1 MKMVI
6 TIILILLILFV
17 FLVLWTW
24 IGYPMFL
31 FLASKLFRKKH
42 LISESYMPKVTL
54 MIMSYNEAKVIEK
67 KIKNSLEL
75 DYPKNKLEIF
85 VVDSA
90 SNDGTQNIVKK
101 YSKQVKLIEQ
111 GERKGK
117 ASAINYGMK
126 YSSGDIIMITD
137 SNAMIN
143 QQAIKKIARHF
154 SNKKIGG
161 VCGRFEARDIRE
173 TSIGAGGSIYWKI
186 ERFLRQNESMIDSA
200 IHMSGEITA
209 FRKGVIKKVDESS
222 LSEDFDMAIRI
233 RRAGFRILYEPDAIA
248 YEPAPENINDLLT
261 QKKRITIGTWQE
273 LIKHKNVLFNPR
285 YGWYGLVIL
294 PSHKLFQVLTPFFMI
309 FILICSALL
318 CIMTN
323 DSLMCIFL
331 IAQGIF
337 YFLTAISFLPFK
349 IIEKSPLFVFIKY
362 FMATNWILILGFFD
376 FIRKKR
382 IVTWKKIESSRNI

>member
-1 MKMVI
+1 M
-6 TIILILLILFV
+6 IINILLILLILFA
-17 FLVLWTW
+17 FLFLWTW
-24 IGYPMFL
+24 IGYPVFL
-31 FLASKLFRKKH
+31 FFASMLFRKKH
-42 LISESYMPKVTL
+42 LISDSYMPKVTM

-75 DYPKNKLEIF
+75 DYPKDKLEIF

-90 SNDGTQNIVKK
+90 SNDGTQDIVKK
-101 YSKQVKLIEQ
+101 YSGQVKLIEQ

-126 YSSGDIIMITD
+126 YASGDVIIITD
-137 SNAMIN
+137 SNAMMN
-143 QQAIKKIARHF
+143 KEAIKKIARHF
-154 SNKKIGG
+154 SNKSIGG
-161 VCGRFEARDIRE
+161 VCGRFEARDIRD

-186 ERFLRQNESMIDSA
+186 EKFLRKHESDIDSA

-209 FRKGVIKKVDESS
+209 FRKGVIKEVDESS

-233 RRAGFRILYEPDAIA
+233 RKAGFRIMYEPDAIA
-248 YEPAPENINDLLT
+248 FEPAPENVKDLLT

-273 LIKHKNVLFNPR
+273 LIKHKQVLFNPM

-309 FILICSALL
+309 LILICSALL
-318 CIMTN
+318 CIMTD
-323 DSLMCIFL
+323 DSLICMFL
-331 IAQGIF
+331 MVQGIF
-337 YFLTAISFLPFK
+337 YFLAIVSFIPLK
-349 IIEKSPLFVFIKY
+349 AIEKFPLFVFIKY

-382 IVTWKKIESSRNI
+382 IVTWKKIESSRNF

>member
-1 MKMVI
+1 MII
-6 TIILILLILFV
+6 TILLMLLILFA
-17 FLVLWTW
+17 FLFLWTW
-24 IGYPMFL
+24 IGYPVFL
-31 FLASKLFRKKH
+31 FFASKLFRKKH
-42 LISESYMPKVTL
+42 LISDSYMPKVTM

-75 DYPKNKLEIF
+75 DYPKLEIF

-186 ERFLRQNESMIDSA
+186 EKFLRKHESDIDSV

-209 FRKGVIKKVDESS
+209 FRKGVINKVDESS

-233 RRAGFRILYEPDAIA
+233 REAGFRILYEPDAIA

-273 LIKHKNVLFNPR
+273 LIKHKDVLFNPR

-294 PSHKLFQVLTPFFMI
+294 PSHKLFQVLTPFFL
-309 FILICSALL
+309 ILILLCSA
-318 CIMTN
+318 IIYSFTN

-349 IIEKSPLFVFIKY
+349 IIEKFPLFVFIKY

>member
-1 MKMVI
+1 MLISILVI
-6 TIILILLILFV
+6 LLIILIFLLF
-17 FLVLWTW
+17 WTW
-24 IGYPMFL
+24 IGYPVFL
-31 FLASKLFRKKH
+31 FFASTLFKKKH

-101 YSKQVKLIEQ
+101 YSGKVRLIEQ

-117 ASAINYGMK
+117 ASAINYGIK
-126 YSSGDIIMITD
+126 YASGEIIMITD
-137 SNAMIN
+137 SNAMMN
-143 QQAIKKIARHF
+143 KQAIKKIARHF

-161 VCGRFEARDIRE
+161 VCGRFEARDIRD

-186 ERFLRQNESMIDSA
+186 EKFLRKHESDIDSA

-209 FRKGVIKKVDESS
+209 FRKGVIDKIDESS

-233 RRAGFRILYEPDAIA
+233 RKSDFRILYEPEAVA
-248 YEPAPENINDLLT
+248 YEPAPENVKDLET
-261 QKKRITIGTWQE
+261 QKRRITIGTWQE
-273 LIKHKNVLFNPR
+273 LIKHKKVLFNPR

-294 PSHKLFQVLTPFFMI
+294 PSHKLFQVLTPFFL
-309 FILICSALL
+309 ILTFLCSS
-318 CIMTN
+318 IIYTFTN
-323 DSLMCIFL
+323 DSLILMFL
-331 IAQGIF
+331 MVQGIF
-337 YFLTAISFLPFK
+337 YFLAIVSFIPLK
-349 IIEKSPLFVFIKY
+349 AIEKFPLFVLIKY
-362 FMATNWILILGFFD
+362 FMATNYILILGFFD

-382 IVTWKKIESSRNI
+382 IVTWKKIQSSRNF

>member
-1 MKMVI
+1 MKMAI
-6 TIILILLILFV
+6 TILLILLILFV
-17 FLVLWTW
+17 FLFLWTW
-24 IGYPMFL
+24 IGYPVFL

-42 LISESYMPKVTL
+42 LVSETYMPKVTL

-67 KIKNSLEL
+67 KIKNSLGL
-75 DYPKNKLEIF
+75 DYPKEKLEIF

-101 YSKQVKLIEQ
+101 YSKDVRLIEQ
-111 GERKGK
+111 SERKGK

-126 YSSGDIIMITD
+126 YASGDVIIITD
-137 SNAMIN
+137 SNAMMN
-143 QQAIKKIARHF
+143 QQAVKKIARHF

-161 VCGRFEARDIRE
+161 VCGRFEARDIRD

-209 FRKGVIKKVDESS
+209 FRKGVIDKIDESS

-233 RRAGFRILYEPDAIA
+233 RKAGFRILYEPEAVA
-248 YEPAPENINDLLT
+248 YEPAPENVKDLET
-261 QKKRITIGTWQE
+261 QKRRITIGTWQG
-273 LIKHKNVLFNPR
+273 LMKHKSVMFNPR

-294 PSHKLFQVLTPFFMI
+294 PSHKLFQILTPFFMI
-309 FILICSALL
+309 FILIFSALL
-318 CIMTN
+318 CAMTN

-331 IAQGIF
+331 MLQGIF
-337 YFLTAISFLPFK
+337 YFLTIVSFIPLRA
-349 IIEKSPLFVFIKY
+349 IEKFPLFVFLKY

-382 IVTWKKIESSRNI
+382 IVTWKKIQSSRNI

>member
-1 MKMVI
+1 MII
-6 TIILILLILFV
+6 TILLMLLILFA
-17 FLVLWTW
+17 FLFLWTW
-24 IGYPMFL
+24 IGYPVFL
-31 FLASKLFRKKH
+31 FFASKLFRKKH
-42 LISESYMPKVTL
+42 LISDSYMPKVTM

-75 DYPKNKLEIF
+75 DYPKLEIF

-101 YSKQVKLIEQ
+101 YSRKVKLIEQ

-126 YSSGDIIMITD
+126 YASGEIIIITD
-137 SNAMIN
+137 SNAMMN
-143 QQAIKKIARHF
+143 KEAIKKIARHF

-161 VCGRFEARDIRE
+161 VCGRFEARDIRD

-186 ERFLRQNESMIDSA
+186 EKFLRKHESDIDSV

-209 FRKGVIKKVDESS
+209 FRKGVINKVDESS

-233 RRAGFRILYEPDAIA
+233 REAGFRILYEPDAIA

-273 LIKHKNVLFNPR
+273 LIKHKDVLFNPR

-294 PSHKLFQVLTPFFMI
+294 PSHKLFQVLTPFFL
-309 FILICSALL
+309 ILILLCSA
-318 CIMTN
+318 IIYSFTN

-349 IIEKSPLFVFIKY
+349 IIEKFPLFVFIKY

>member
-1 MKMVI
+1 MII
-6 TIILILLILFV
+6 TILLMLLILFA
-17 FLVLWTW
+17 FLFLWTW
-24 IGYPMFL
+24 IGYPVFL
-31 FLASKLFRKKH
+31 FFASKLFRKKH
-42 LISESYMPKVTL
+42 LISDSYMPKVTM

-75 DYPKNKLEIF
+75 DYPKLEIF

-101 YSKQVKLIEQ
+101 YSRKVKLIEQ

-126 YSSGDIIMITD
+126 YASGEIIIITD
-137 SNAMIN
+137 SNAMMN
-143 QQAIKKIARHF
+143 KEAIKKIARHF

-161 VCGRFEARDIRE
+161 VCGRFEARDIRD

-186 ERFLRQNESMIDSA
+186 EKFLRKHESDIDSA
-200 IHMSGEITA
+200 IHVSGEITA
-209 FRKGVIKKVDESS
+209 FRKGVIDKVDESS

-273 LIKHKNVLFNPR
+273 LIKHKDVLFNPR

-294 PSHKLFQVLTPFFMI
+294 PSHKLFQVLTPFFL
-309 FILICSALL
+309 ILIFLCSAV
-318 CIMTN
+318 IYSFTN
-323 DSLMCIFL
+323 DSLILMFL
-331 IAQGIF
+331 MLQAIF
-337 YFLTAISFLPFK
+337 YFLAIVSFIPLK
-349 IIEKSPLFVFIKY
+349 AIEKFPLFVLIKY
-362 FMATNWILILGFFD
+362 FMATNYILILGFFD

-382 IVTWKKIESSRNI
+382 IVTWKKIESSRNF

>member
-1 MKMVI
+1 M
-6 TIILILLILFV
+6 IINILLILLILFA
-17 FLVLWTW
+17 FLFLWTW
-24 IGYPMFL
+24 IGYPVFL
-31 FLASKLFRKKH
+31 FFASMLFRKKH
-42 LISESYMPKVTL
+42 LISDSYMPKVTM

-75 DYPKNKLEIF
+75 DYPKDKLEIF

-90 SNDGTQNIVKK
+90 SNDGTQDIVKK
-101 YSKQVKLIEQ
+101 YSGQVKLIEQ

-126 YSSGDIIMITD
+126 YASGDVIIITD
-137 SNAMIN
+137 SNAMMN
-143 QQAIKKIARHF
+143 KEAIKKIARHF
-154 SNKKIGG
+154 SNKSIGG
-161 VCGRFEARDIRE
+161 VCGRFEARDIRD

-186 ERFLRQNESMIDSA
+186 EKFLRKHESDIDSA

-209 FRKGVIKKVDESS
+209 FRKGVIKEVDESS

-233 RRAGFRILYEPDAIA
+233 RKAGFRIMYEPDAIA
-248 YEPAPENINDLLT
+248 FEPAPENVKDLLT

-273 LIKHKNVLFNPR
+273 LIKHKQVLFNPM

-294 PSHKLFQVLTPFFMI
+294 PSHKLFQVLTPFFL
-309 FILICSALL
+309 ILIFLCSA
-318 CIMTN
+318 IIYTFTN
-323 DSLMCIFL
+323 DSLILMFL

-382 IVTWKKIESSRNI
+382 IVTWKKIESSRNF

>member
-1 MKMVI
+1 MKMII

-24 IGYPMFL
+24 IGYPLFL
-31 FLASKLFRKKH
+31 FIASKLFRKKH
-42 LISESYMPKVTL
+42 LISDSYMPKVTM

-75 DYPKNKLEIF
+75 DYPKLEIF

-101 YSKQVKLIEQ
+101 YSRKVKLIEQ

-126 YSSGDIIMITD
+126 YASGEIIIITD
-137 SNAMIN
+137 SNAMMN
-143 QQAIKKIARHF
+143 KEAIKKIARHF

-161 VCGRFEARDIRE
+161 VCGRFEARDIRD

-186 ERFLRQNESMIDSA
+186 EKFLRKHESDIDSA
-200 IHMSGEITA
+200 IHVSGEITA
-209 FRKGVIKKVDESS
+209 FRKGVIDKVDESS

-233 RRAGFRILYEPDAIA
+233 RRAGFRILYEPDAVA
-248 YEPAPENINDLLT
+248 YEPAPENVKDLSI

-294 PSHKLFQVLTPFFMI
+294 PSHKLFQVFTPFFL
-309 FILICSALL
+309 ILIFLCSAV
-318 CIMTN
+318 IYSFTN
-323 DSLMCIFL
+323 DSLILMFL
-331 IAQGIF
+331 MLQAIF
-337 YFLTAISFLPFK
+337 YFLAIVSFIPLK
-349 IIEKSPLFVFIKY
+349 AIEKFPLFVLIKY
-362 FMATNWILILGFFD
+362 FMATNYILILGFFD

-382 IVTWKKIESSRNI
+382 IVTCKKIESSRNF

>member
-1 MKMVI
+1 
-6 TIILILLILFV
+6 
-17 FLVLWTW
+17 WTW

-261 QKKRITIGTWQE
+261 QKKRIT
-273 LIKHKNVLFNPR
+273 
-285 YGWYGLVIL
+285 
-294 PSHKLFQVLTPFFMI
+294 
-309 FILICSALL
+309 
-318 CIMTN
+318 
-323 DSLMCIFL
+323 
-331 IAQGIF
+331 
-337 YFLTAISFLPFK
+337 
-349 IIEKSPLFVFIKY
+349 
-362 FMATNWILILGFFD
+362 
-376 FIRKKR
+376 
-382 IVTWKKIESSRNI
+382 